1 KTAENLCWGFGCREG
16 KEFCKGLKQKQKPKV
31 PSFPRRRE
39 SRPPTRQE
47 SIGNNRNRTN
57 LDSRFRGNDG
67 GKVAVFPINS
77 CRSSFL
83 GWREIKQKRTYQKI
97 TMQRTVLAILRFA
110 P

>member
-1 KTAENLCWGFGCREG
+1 AVFGAKTAENLCLGFGCREG

-67 GKVAVFPINS
+67 RVVSVVPDK
-77 CRSSFL
+77 CRHLKSRHSL
-83 GWREIKQKRTYQKI
+83 KNRKPKSET
-97 TMQRTVLAILRFA
+97 
-110 P
+110 

>member
-1 KTAENLCWGFGCREG
+1 MASGEGLKTKNFLSKYKNHSIRNNRQLPRHSRKNRKTKTE
-16 KEFCKGLKQKQKPKV
+16 KQKQKPKV

-83 GWREIKQKRTYQKI
+83 GWREI
-97 TMQRTVLAILRFA
+97 
-110 P
+110 

>member
-1 KTAENLCWGFGCREG
+1 QKQKNKNRKTKTE
-16 KEFCKGLKQKQKPKV
+16 KQKQKPKV

-83 GWREIKQKRTYQKI
+83 GWREI
-97 TMQRTVLAILRFA
+97 
-110 P
+110 